1 MNLLLLAIDSL
12 PIIWVLAFQID
23 VLDFTDSSCK
33 CILCV
38 RSCVCI
44 VYSLRVLHL
53 HNNHLTTLPD
63 PLVVLRSLNS
73 LALAFNRFASL
84 PVVAAQMT
92 NIRLADVECI
102 SLAGNQIERVS
113 SEAVAEMKYAR
124 RLDLRLNSL
133 TLPTTDTLKFTV
145 LDRLT
150 HMNVSDNRI
159 AELDLHSLRSLEYLN
174 CERNS
179 MASLHLNGAALRTLL
194 ASDNRKWSQLV
205 QF

>member
-1 MNLLLLAIDSL
+1 M
-12 PIIWVLAFQID
+12 
-23 VLDFTDSSCK
+23 
-33 CILCV
+33 
-38 RSCVCI
+38 
-44 VYSLRVLHL
+44 RVLHL

-63 PLVVLRSLNS
+63 SLVALRCLNS

-84 PVVAAQMT
+84 PLVAAQMT
-92 NIRLADVECI
+92 NIRLTDVECI

-150 HMNVSDNRI
+150 HLNVSDNRI

-179 MASLHLNGAALRTLL
+179 MVGLHLNGAALRMLI
-194 ASDNRKWSQLV
+194 AADNRK
-205 QF
+205 